1 MVKKEMVAM
10 ILAGGQGSRLKSLTK
25 NVAKPA
31 VAFGG
36 KYKII
41 DFVLSNCAN
50 SGIDTIGILTQYKPW
65 GLNEHVGV
73 GRPWDLDV
81 NHGGISVLP
90 PYMGETGGDWYK
102 GTADAIYQNRYFL
115 DSYDPE
121 YVLILSGDHIYKMDY
136 SDMLNYHIKKG
147 ADATIAVIDVPLHE
161 ASRFGIM
168 NVTDDLR
175 INEFEEKPKN
185 PKSTLA
191 SMGIY
196 IFNYKLLK
204 KYLKADAKAE
214 KSAHDFGK
222 NIIPDMLNTFKKLYA
237 YPFEGYWR
245 DIGTIDSIWEANMDL
260 LNPDNELNLYDDDWK
275 IKTKTVSRPAQ
286 HIGAT
291 AKVKN
296 SLISDGC
303 TILGSVENS
312 VIFPGV
318 YVAEDAYVK
327 DSVVM
332 SNVRVLSHAE
342 VIKAIIGTGA
352 VINGGNVIGDGV
364 DVALIEDGRNVKPQD
379 YSVKKDIVG

>member
-1 MVKKEMVAM
+1 MAKKEMVAM

-50 SGIDTIGILTQYKPW
+50 SGINTIGVLTQYKPW

-73 GRPWDLDV
+73 GKPWDLDIY
-81 NHGGISVLP
+81 NGGVSVLP
-90 PYMGETGGDWYK
+90 PYMSETGGDWYK
-102 GTADAIYQNRYFL
+102 GTADAIYQNLYFL
-115 DSYDPE
+115 DTYNPE

-136 SDMLNYHIKKG
+136 SKMLEYHIKNN
-147 ADATIAVIDVPLHE
+147 ADATMAGIDVPIKE

-168 NVTDDLR
+168 NTNPDLS
-175 INEFEEKPKN
+175 IKEFEEKPKK

-196 IFNYKLLK
+196 IFNYSLLK
-204 KYLKADAKAE
+204 KYLTSDATDE
-214 KSAHDFGK
+214 SSAHDFGK
-222 NIIPDMLNTFKKLYA
+222 NIIPSMLDSGKKLFA
-237 YPFEGYWR
+237 YPFDSYWR

-275 IKTKTVSRPAQ
+275 IRTKTSSRPAQ
-286 HIGAT
+286 HIGST
-291 AKVKN
+291 ACVKN
-296 SLISDGC
+296 SLISEG
-303 TILGSVENS
+303 TVILGKVENS

-318 YVAEDAYVK
+318 YVAEDAEIK

-332 SNVRVLSHAE
+332 SNVRVLSDAK
-342 VIKAIIGTGA
+342 VKKSIIGQGA
-352 VINGGNVIGDGV
+352 VINGGNTIGDGKEV
-364 DVALIEDGRNVKPQD
+364 TLIADGKNVKPHSFLAD
-379 YSVKKDIVG
+379 GGVL

>member
-1 MVKKEMVAM
+1 MAKKEMVAM
-10 ILAGGQGSRLKSLTK
+10 ILAGGQGSRLKSLTS

-50 SGIDTIGILTQYKPW
+50 SGINTIGVLTQYKPW

-73 GRPWDLDV
+73 GKPWDLDV
-81 NHGGISVLP
+81 YHGGVSVLP
-90 PYMGETGGDWYK
+90 PYMSENGGDWYK
-102 GTADAIYQNRYFL
+102 GTADAIYQNLYFM
-115 DSYDPE
+115 DTYNPE

-136 SDMLNYHIKKG
+136 SKMLDYHIKKG
-147 ADATIAVIDVPLHE
+147 ADATLAVIDVPMHE

-168 NVTDDLR
+168 NVKDGMS
-175 INEFEEKPKN
+175 IYEFEEKPEN

-196 IFNYKLLK
+196 IFNYATLK
-204 KYLKADAKAE
+204 KYLMEDAAVE
-214 KSAHDFGK
+214 NSAHDFGK
-222 NIIPDMLNTFKKLYA
+222 NIIPSMLNTGKKLFA
-237 YPFEGYWR
+237 YPFDGYWR

-275 IKTKTVSRPAQ
+275 ICTKSVSVPSQ
-286 HIGAT
+286 HIGKS

-296 SLISDGC
+296 SLISEG
-303 TILGSVENS
+303 TVILGTVENS
-312 VIFPGV
+312 VIFPGT
-318 YVAEDAYVK
+318 YIAEDAYVK

-332 SNVRVLSHAE
+332 GNVRVLSGAK
-342 VIKAIIGTGA
+342 VLKAIVGSGA
-352 VINGGNVIGDGV
+352 VINGENVVGNGETVTLV
-364 DVALIEDGRNVKPQD
+364 EDGLNIKPGN
-379 YSVKKDIVG
+379 YTEE